1 MRVMFGLGAILVM
14 LSGCAPPLPGGV
26 TKAGLDAAITQA
38 IGDPNTCVLIAQGG
52 KVSYRYGT
60 NVVCGR
66 AWPSCQ
72 VAATRK
78 VDDLLEAAKTPA
90 TASCHSSP
98 DGSRGV
104 SWASGP
110 VAGHP
115 DLAYAA
121 VMEGKTVPP
130 GIVMV
135 DKLAEAFRGAGL

>member
-1 MRVMFGLGAILVM
+1 MRVIPGLGAILVM

-72 VAATRK
+72 GSEMRK
-78 VDDLLEAAKTPA
+78 VEDLLRVAKTPA
-90 TASCHSSP
+90 TASCYSSR

-110 VAGHP
+110 VAGHT

-121 VMEGKTVPP
+121 VMEGKSVPP
-130 GIVMV
+130 GIAMV
-135 DKLAEAFRGAGL
+135 DKLAEAFKGAGF